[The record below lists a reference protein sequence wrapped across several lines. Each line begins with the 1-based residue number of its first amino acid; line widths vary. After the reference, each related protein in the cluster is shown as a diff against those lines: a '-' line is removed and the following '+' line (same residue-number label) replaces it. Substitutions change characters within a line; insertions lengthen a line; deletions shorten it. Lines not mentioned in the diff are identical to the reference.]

1 MRHVN
6 RCKVRAARGY
16 FAPGSASGRGI
27 SGSSRSSPV
36 VANGPSGGLKGHSY
50 AQCPDRFSKAKGQSK
65 SKGYVSKGAYEKG
78 KGFSKSVQFH
88 ALSCLAF
95 PGAFLA
101 EAAQGSRVIL
111 DTCSR
116 RGIVAAPGRD
126 QCSLGIDPVFFFEHG
141 RHLTSIQ
148 RCGHS
153 QRFLG
158 ILFLSMFWVMMHA

>member
-1 MRHVN
+1 
-6 RCKVRAARGY
+6 
-16 FAPGSASGRGI
+16 
-27 SGSSRSSPV
+27 V

-126 QCSLGIDPVFFFEHG
+126 QCSLGIDPVFF
-141 RHLTSIQ
+141 LNMV
-148 RCGHS
+148 
-153 QRFLG
+153 G
-158 ILFLSMFWVMMHA
+158 ILQASSGVDIHNDSLGFCFFLCSG